1 MILIRNIRLSL
12 SDRDYKKALLL
23 RAAKKLH
30 IPVSDI
36 HKQCVYKESDNSCFE
51 SEKHCYDY
59 SGANKEIC

>member
-1 MILIRNIRLSL
+1 MILIRNIRLSP

-36 HKQCVYKESDNSCFE
+36 QEIQIRMKQPFFP
-51 SEKHCYDY
+51 
-59 SGANKEIC
+59 A